1 MKLPAQPLKMRWSYF
16 LFKMAEN
23 RKTSILIIYTGG
35 TIGMVQDQET
45 GALKPFRFD
54 NILEEVPEL
63 RKFGFNLSSF
73 AFNPPLDSSNINPAA
88 WIKVAEI
95 IEQNYPN
102 FDGFIVLHGTD
113 TMAYS
118 ASALSFML
126 ENLGKPVIFT
136 GSQLPIGSLRTDG
149 KENLISSVEIA
160 AAMRNGE
167 PVVPEVGIYFENSLY
182 RGNRTTKNNTEDFN
196 AFISGNY
203 PPLAESGV
211 HIRYNYNAIHYP
223 EDKQSLIVHKEL
235 DNNLIILKLFPG
247 INHTAV
253 AAAFNIP
260 GLRAVILET
269 FGAGNAPEEEW
280 FIDEVVKALD
290 RGIIVLNVTQCL
302 TGPVEMGLYET
313 SRKLSDAGV
322 ISGHDITTEAAVTKI
337 MYLTAVSKD
346 VKWVSQYL
354 GRSLR
359 GEMTV

>member
-1 MKLPAQPLKMRWSYF
+1 MNNPDKISL
-16 LFKMAEN
+16 
-23 RKTSILIIYTGG
+23 LIIYTGG

-63 RKFGFNLSSF
+63 KKFGFNLSSY
-73 AFNPPLDSSNINPAA
+73 AFNPPLDSSNINTTT

-95 IEQNYPN
+95 IEEAYYS

-126 ENLGKPVIFT
+126 ENLAKPVIFT

-160 AAMRNGE
+160 AAMKNDK
-167 PVVPEVGIYFENSLY
+167 PIVPEVGIYFENRLY
-182 RGNRTTKNNTEDFN
+182 RGNRTTKKNTEDFN

-211 HIRYNYNAIHYP
+211 HIRYNFSAIHYP
-223 EDKQSLIVHKEL
+223 ENQEDLIVHKTL
-235 DNNLIILKLFPG
+235 NSNIVILKLFPG
-247 INHTAV
+247 INRSIVEST
-253 AAAFNIP
+253 FNIP

-269 FGAGNAPEEEW
+269 FGAGNAPEDEG
-280 FIDEVVKALD
+280 FISSVKLALA
-290 RGIIVLNVTQCL
+290 REIIVLNVTQCM
-302 TGPVEMGLYET
+302 TGSVEMGLYET
-313 SRKLSDAGV
+313 SIKLAEAGV
-322 ISGHDITTEAAVTKI
+322 ISGRDITTEAAVTKL
-337 MYLTAVSKD
+337 MYLTGVSND
-346 VKWVSQYL
+346 YKWICQYL
-354 GRSLR
+354 GKSLR
-359 GEMTV
+359 GEMME

>member
-1 MKLPAQPLKMRWSYF
+1 MPDHK
-16 LFKMAEN
+16 
-23 RKTSILIIYTGG
+23 KTSILIIYTGG

-63 RKFGFNLSSF
+63 KKFGYNLSSF
-73 AFNPPLDSSNINPAA
+73 AFNPPLDSSNINPDA

-95 IEQNYPN
+95 IEQNYNN

-126 ENLGKPVIFT
+126 ENLAKPVIFT

-160 AAMRNGE
+160 AAVKNGE

-182 RGNRTTKNNTEDFN
+182 RGNRTSKNNTEDFN
-196 AFISGNY
+196 AFMSGNY

-211 HIRYNYNAIHYP
+211 HIRYNYSVIRNP
-223 EDKQSLIVHKEL
+223 GRKLPLIVHKKL
-235 DNNLIILKLFPG
+235 DNNLMILKLFPG
-247 INHTAV
+247 ISRPAV
-253 AAAFNIP
+253 ESAFSIP

-269 FGAGNAPEEEW
+269 FGAGNAPEEDW
-280 FIDEVVKALD
+280 FISCVSQALQGGVV
-290 RGIIVLNVTQCL
+290 VVNVTQCK
-302 TGPVEMGLYET
+302 TGSVEMGMYET
-313 SRKLSDAGV
+313 SRMLAEAGV
-322 ISGHDITTEAAVTKI
+322 ISGRDMTTEAAITKL
-337 MYLTAVSKD
+337 MYLTGMSKD
-346 VKWVSQYL
+346 NRWIADQLSM
-354 GRSLR
+354 SLR

>member
-1 MKLPAQPLKMRWSYF
+1 M
-16 LFKMAEN
+16 

-35 TIGMVQDQET
+35 TIGMVQDQDT

-63 RKFGFNLSSF
+63 KKFGFNLSSY
-73 AFNPPLDSSNINPAA
+73 AFNPPMDSSNISPAV

-95 IEQNYPN
+95 IEQNYEN
-102 FDGFIVLHGTD
+102 SDGFIVLHGTD

-126 ENLGKPVIFT
+126 ENLSKPVIFT

-160 AAMRNGE
+160 AAVKNGE
-167 PVVPEVGIYFENSLY
+167 PIVPEVGIYFENRLY

-196 AFISGNY
+196 AFVSGNY
-203 PPLAESGV
+203 PALAESGV
-211 HIRYNYNAIHYP
+211 HIRYIYNAIHYGTKGMP
-223 EDKQSLIVHKEL
+223 LIVHKDL
-235 DNNLIILKLFPG
+235 NTNLAILKLFPG
-247 INHTAV
+247 VNRSAV
-253 AAAFNIP
+253 EAAFNIP

-280 FIDEVVKALD
+280 FLNCVKDAQ
-290 RGIIVLNVTQCL
+290 GKEIIVFNVTQCQ
-302 TGPVEMGLYET
+302 TGSVEMGLYET
-313 SRKLSDAGV
+313 SRKLAEAGV
-322 ISGHDITTEAAVTKI
+322 ISGLDITTEAAVTKL
-337 MYLTAVSKD
+337 MYLTGVSSD
-346 VKWVSQYL
+346 YKWITDYV

>member
-1 MKLPAQPLKMRWSYF
+1 MMTKPHKISL
-16 LFKMAEN
+16 
-23 RKTSILIIYTGG
+23 LIIYTGG

-63 RKFGFNLSSF
+63 KKFGYNLSSF
-73 AFNPPLDSSNINPAA
+73 AFNPPLDSSNIKPEV
-88 WIKVAEI
+88 WINVADI
-95 IEQNYPN
+95 IERNYQS

-118 ASALSFML
+118 AAALSFML
-126 ENLGKPVIFT
+126 ENLQKPVIFT

-160 AAMRNGE
+160 AAIKNDE
-167 PVVPEVGIYFENSLY
+167 PVVPEVGIYFENRLY

-223 EDKQSLIVHKEL
+223 ESKQPLIVHKTL
-235 DNNLIILKLFPG
+235 NTQIAILKLFPG
-247 INHTAV
+247 ISRASAEAV
-253 AAAFNIP
+253 FNIP

-280 FIDEVVKALD
+280 FIRNVEEARKKE
-290 RGIIVLNVTQCL
+290 IIVFNVTQCM
-302 TGPVEMGLYET
+302 TGSVEMGLYET
-313 SRKLSDAGV
+313 SRKLSGAGV
-322 ISGHDITTEAAVTKI
+322 ISGRDITTEAAVTKL
-337 MYLTAVSKD
+337 MYLTGVSNSYA
-346 VKWVSQYL
+346 WVAQYL
-354 GRSLR
+354 AKSLR
-359 GEMTV
+359 GEMTL